1 MYNCYNIYIFINMY
15 LQIHNKDNTP
25 AINISPTQN
34 KFEFFKE
41 EPSSESQFPIQTS
54 QSFANF
60 DNNPAFSTY
69 FDNSKNIGMY
79 IV

>member
-1 MYNCYNIYIFINMY
+1 MY
-15 LQIHNKDNTP
+15 LQIHNDNTP
-25 AINISPTQN
+25 AINISPKQQN

-41 EPSSESQFPIQTS
+41 EPSSKSQFPIQTS

-60 DNNPAFSTY
+60 DNNPVFSTC

-79 IV
+79 II